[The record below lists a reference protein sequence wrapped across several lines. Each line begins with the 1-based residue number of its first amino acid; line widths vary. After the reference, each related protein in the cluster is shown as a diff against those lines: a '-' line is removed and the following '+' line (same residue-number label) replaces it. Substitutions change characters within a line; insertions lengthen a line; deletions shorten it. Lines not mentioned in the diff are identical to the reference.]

1 MIKSPPT
8 VRQIHGE
15 TVLVAGGA
23 GFIGSHLC
31 ISLVHDGARVI
42 CVDSLITG
50 SRNNIASLLD
60 NPRFTFIEHD
70 IIQPLHGH
78 SGPSV
83 LSSGLKDL
91 SGIGTKLLSDSG
103 LAAVRQNDGLPQ
115 ITAIYHLAS
124 PASPPQYQ
132 KYSIETLLV
141 NSVGTYH
148 LLELAKKHGARF
160 LLASTSEVY
169 GNPLRHPQDEG
180 YFGNVNPNGVR
191 ACYDEGKR
199 FAEAMTM
206 EYVRKFSVD
215 ARLVRIFN
223 TYGPRMQKTD
233 GRVISN
239 FVNQA
244 ITGKPL
250 TIYGDG
256 TQTRSFCYVSDMV
269 AGLKNAVRTD
279 GLKGEVIN
287 LGYPK
292 EHTIME
298 IADIIVK
305 HTGSVSPVNH
315 LSEKPDDPVK
325 RRPDISKAI
334 RLLGWEPTTSLS
346 VGLHETIEYYKHISS
361 Q

>member
-1 MIKSPPT
+1 MIKSPRT
-8 VRQIHGE
+8 VRPIHGE

-31 ISLVHDGARVI
+31 TSLLNDGAHVV
-42 CVDSLITG
+42 CVDNFITG
-50 SRNNIASLLD
+50 SPENIAPLLD

-70 IIQPLHGH
+70 IIQPL
-78 SGPSV
+78 
-83 LSSGLKDL
+83 
-91 SGIGTKLLSDSG
+91 
-103 LAAVRQNDGLPQ
+103 PQ
-115 ITAIYHLAS
+115 QLTTDNLQLTTIFHLAS

-250 TIYGDG
+250 TVYGDG

-269 AGLKNAVRTD
+269 AGLKKAVRTD
-279 GLKGEVIN
+279 GLMGEVIN

-305 HTGSVSPVNH
+305 YTGSVSPVNH

-334 RLLGWEPTTSLS
+334 RLLGWEPTTPLS
-346 VGLHETIEYYKHISS
+346 EGLRETIEYYKHMSS